1 MKRSPTEQKL
11 RGGYY
16 TLTPIAAFLCR
27 WAIADSTANVLEP
40 SSGDGMFLEAAARQL
55 FATGASRAAVS
66 EQLHGVE
73 IEASEAEKS
82 RDKLRRLGVSKPSI
96 RRDDFFAFCKA
107 ALAGQRFDAVV
118 GNPPF
123 IRYQNFTEEQ
133 RSFALHLMAQA
144 GLRPN
149 RLTNAWMP
157 FIVGSTLLL
166 NTGGRLA
173 MVVPAELL
181 QVNYAAELRRF
192 MSFHFVRLTIFTFKR
207 LVFPGIQQ
215 EVVLICG
222 EKGGNGAGEALI
234 RTVELQDLGELGTHR
249 HTEFEAQELKSM
261 DHSKEK
267 WTQYFL
273 SAREL
278 DLLRTIRK
286 HPKLTELG
294 QVAAVDVGVVT
305 GMNDFFVLS
314 QDSVRELRVEE
325 QTERLVARSGQ
336 LRGAFFAAKEWAEA
350 ARKGTPVF
358 LLNLPPPLLRKRT
371 SAVDR
376 YISWG
381 ERQGF
386 HRGYKCSIR
395 EPWYSVPSVW
405 IPDAFLLRQIH
416 LFPKVVVNRARAT
429 STDTVHRVR
438 FKKGVVG
445 GVVAAGFLNSLTF
458 AFSEVIGRSYGGG
471 VLELE
476 PNEAERLMIPLE
488 LAEKLDLNEADAWLR
503 TGKPIEAL
511 LDSHDAI
518 LLEGGLGLS
527 ADDVYL
533 LRGVWLKLRN
543 RRIERRA
550 ARPVE

>member
-1 MKRSPTEQKL
+1 MKRSPTDQKL

-16 TLTPIAAFLCR
+16 TPVPIAEFLCR
-27 WAIADSTANVLEP
+27 WAISYPSANVLEP
-40 SSGDGMFLEAAARQL
+40 SCGDGVFLETAACRL
-55 FATGASRAAVS
+55 MRLGGHGTDVS
-66 EQLHGVE
+66 DQLHGIE

-82 RDKLRRLGVSKPSI
+82 RDRLRLLGLSRPSV
-96 RRDDFFAFCKA
+96 RCDDFFTFCKA

-133 RSFALHLMAQA
+133 RSYALLLMAQA

-149 RLTNAWMP
+149 RLTNAWTP

-166 NTGGRLA
+166 NEGGRLA

-181 QVNYAAELRRF
+181 QVNYAADLRRF
-192 MSFHFVRLTIFTFKR
+192 ISVNFARLTIFTFRK

-222 EKGGNGAGEALI
+222 ERRRNEVGEALI
-234 RTVELQDLGELGTHR
+234 RTIELEDLDELGAHE
-249 HTEFEAQELKSM
+249 HTEFESHELKGM
-261 DHSKEK
+261 DHSTEK

-278 DLLRTIRK
+278 DLLRSIRK
-286 HPKLTELG
+286 HPKLKELG
-294 QVAAVDVGVVT
+294 EVAAVDVGVVT

-314 QDSVRELRVEE
+314 GDRVRELRVEE
-325 QTERLVARSGQ
+325 HAERLVTRSGQ
-336 LRGAFFAAKEWAEA
+336 LRGAFFTTKDWVEGAS
-350 ARKGTPVF
+350 KGTPVF
-358 LLNLPPPLLRKRT
+358 LLNLPPPLLKKPT
-371 SAVDR
+371 AALER
-376 YISWG
+376 YILWG
-381 ERQGF
+381 ERQGI

-395 EPWYSVPSVW
+395 EPWYSLPSVW
-405 IPDAFLLRQIH
+405 VPGAFLLRQIH
-416 LFPKVVVNRARAT
+416 LFPKVVLNRARAT

-438 FKKGVVG
+438 FKKGVMG
-445 GVVAAGFLNSLTF
+445 GAVAVAFLNSLTF

-476 PNEAERLMIPLE
+476 PNEAERLPLPLG
-488 LAEKLDLNEADAWLR
+488 LAGELDLNAADEWLR
-503 TGKPIEAL
+503 TGKPVEAL
-511 LDSHDAI
+511 LDKHDAT
-518 LLEGGLGLS
+518 LLKAELGLS
-527 ADDVYL
+527 KSDVSL
-533 LRGVWLKLRN
+533 LRGMWLKLRN

-550 ARPVE
+550 ARTVQ